1 MNEYLFAEKLQD
13 LRDNLSDAIHRRICE
28 GDRKWC
34 LEDNGDCERAALV
47 SMPIIGAVLPVLM
60 DALTTEKAELAAEL
74 IKEKR
79 NISIIRELR
88 STVDELQAERDEL
101 KKVWTDFSSKIGYG
115 DDVTEPAITPEELVQ
130 VWCDQDMEAK
140 LDWEELQSV
149 QAERNALREELERYK
164 QGQDWAALRE
174 DIRAFMDSQAKLAE
188 ERRTGFIEGWNTA
201 LKELNAIGS

>member
-1 MNEYLFAEKLQD
+1 
-13 LRDNLSDAIHRRICE
+13 
-28 GDRKWC
+28 
-34 LEDNGDCERAALV
+34 
-47 SMPIIGAVLPVLM
+47 MPIIGAALPALM

-101 KKVWTDFSSKIGYG
+101 KKVWTDFTSKIGYG
-115 DDVTEPAITPEELVQ
+115 DDVTEPAITPKELVQ
-130 VWCDQDMEAK
+130 VWGDQDMEAK
-140 LDWEELQSV
+140 SDWEELQSV